1 MITFCE
7 TINPGIDLVA
17 AGEDHAANRL
27 GRLQGFNEPGRVT
40 GEIVSR
46 KNDDPLS
53 MKTLTIYWEHGKNTQ
68 LTQSLDPA

>member
-1 MITFCE
+1 
-7 TINPGIDLVA
+7 VVV
-17 AGEDHAANRL
+17 GEDHAADRL
-27 GRLQGFNEPGRVT
+27 GRLQGFSGPGQVT

-46 KNDDPLS
+46 KNDEPLS